1 MKHETMIMFVSIC
14 IIKDKAD
21 FAISFSQNR
30 LLLQGI
36 RPCLVLS
43 LRTFTVHL
51 KLCCRHLS
59 NSKSFSVLLK
69 RDKMSGEDLL
79 TKFDDL
85 VKRFRNEFNDIIEGE
100 RAKMKAE
107 LDAYNAE
114 KQRMKAVEVSD
125 NDIIHL
131 NVGGHKLT
139 TKRSTL
145 CQVEGSLLASMF
157 SGRWRNSLERDQD
170 GAIFFDFNPQYFVVI
185 LDYLRA
191 KKIATPEHPAP
202 LPKVAEDQAE
212 SFNNLLE
219 YLGLSDEI
227 VPAEKVPSEKFNQHS
242 SNVVTLQE
250 GGTVAVHGP
259 NYGHSYVLGENVYEQ
274 GIARFKLKVE
284 SFQTKT
290 WILVGVVK
298 ADVVPPN
305 NNPYSWPGSYGW
317 TLGQYGQLWKE
328 GSHTSDNALK
338 NMTKQGDTVEL
349 VLDCD
354 AAKLSLHLPTGQQ
367 FHIEIPK
374 SQTWRLNVDLR
385 DANDKVRI
393 IHDNV

>member
-1 MKHETMIMFVSIC
+1 
-14 IIKDKAD
+14 
-21 FAISFSQNR
+21 
-30 LLLQGI
+30 
-36 RPCLVLS
+36 
-43 LRTFTVHL
+43 
-51 KLCCRHLS
+51 
-59 NSKSFSVLLK
+59 
-69 RDKMSGEDLL
+69 MSGEDLL

-85 VKRFRNEFNDIIEGE
+85 VKRFRNELNDIIEGE

-125 NDIIHL
+125 NDIIEL

-157 SGRWRNSLERDQD
+157 SGRWEDSLERDKD
-170 GAIFFDFNPQYFVVI
+170 GAIFFDFNPQYFLVI
-185 LDYLRA
+185 LEYLRG
-191 KKIATPEHPAP
+191 KKIATPENPAP
-202 LPKVAEDQAE
+202 LPKVAEDQSK

-227 VPAEKVPSEKFNQHS
+227 VSAEKVPSEKFNQHS

-259 NYGHSYVLGENVYEQ
+259 NVEHSYVLGENVYQQ
-274 GIARFKLKVE
+274 GIVRLKMKLE
-284 SFQTKT
+284 SFKNNE
-290 WILVGVVK
+290 WMLVGMVK

-305 NNPYSWPGSYGW
+305 NNSYSWSGSYGW
-317 TLGQYGQLWKE
+317 VLGQYGEVWKD
-328 GSHTSDNALK
+328 GSGTIDNALK
-338 NMTKQGDTVEL
+338 NVTKQGDIVEL

-374 SQTWRLNVDLR
+374 SQTWRLNVNLCC
-385 DANDKVRI
+385 ANDRLRI
-393 IHDNV
+393 MNE

>member
-1 MKHETMIMFVSIC
+1 
-14 IIKDKAD
+14 
-21 FAISFSQNR
+21 
-30 LLLQGI
+30 
-36 RPCLVLS
+36 
-43 LRTFTVHL
+43 
-51 KLCCRHLS
+51 
-59 NSKSFSVLLK
+59 
-69 RDKMSGEDLL
+69 MSGEDLL
-79 TKFDDL
+79 TKFDAL

-157 SGRWRNSLERDQD
+157 SGRWEDSLERDQD
-170 GAIFFDFNPQYFVVI
+170 GAIFFDFNPQYFLVI

-191 KKIATPEHPAP
+191 KKIATPENPAP
-202 LPKVAEDQAE
+202 LPKVAEDQAKN
-212 SFNNLLE
+212 FNNLLE

-227 VPAEKVPSEKFNQHS
+227 VPAEKVPREKFSQHS

-274 GIARFKLKVE
+274 GIVRFRLKVE
-284 SFQTKT
+284 SFQDNY
-290 WILVGVVK
+290 WMLVGIVK
-298 ADVVPPN
+298 ADVVPPDN
-305 NNPYSWPGSYGW
+305 NSFLWPGSYGW
-317 TLGQYGQLWKE
+317 SLGSAGQVWKD
-328 GSHTSDNALK
+328 GSRTDDNALQ
-338 NMTKQGDTVEL
+338 NLTKQNLTNFL
-349 VLDCD
+349 YH
-354 AAKLSLHLPTGQQ
+354 KNYSLT
-367 FHIEIPK
+367 I
-374 SQTWRLNVDLR
+374 RL
-385 DANDKVRI
+385 
-393 IHDNV
+393 

>member
-1 MKHETMIMFVSIC
+1 
-14 IIKDKAD
+14 
-21 FAISFSQNR
+21 
-30 LLLQGI
+30 
-36 RPCLVLS
+36 
-43 LRTFTVHL
+43 
-51 KLCCRHLS
+51 
-59 NSKSFSVLLK
+59 
-69 RDKMSGEDLL
+69 MSGEDLL

-100 RAKMKAE
+100 RAKMKTE

-157 SGRWRNSLERDQD
+157 SGRWEDSLERDQD

-191 KKIATPEHPAP
+191 KKIATPEHPAS

-212 SFNNLLE
+212 SFNNLLA

-284 SFQTKT
+284 SFKNNY
-290 WILVGVVK
+290 WMFVGVVK

-317 TLGQYGQLWKE
+317 IFGQHGQVCKA
-328 GSHTSDNALK
+328 GSCTGDNALK
-338 NMTKQGDTVEL
+338 NVTKQGDTVEL

-354 AAKLSLHLPTGQQ
+354 AAKLSLHLPTDQQ

-374 SQTWRLNVDLR
+374 SQTWRLNVDLCI
-385 DANDKVRI
+385 ANDKVRI

>member
-1 MKHETMIMFVSIC
+1 MKQETMIMFVSIC

-21 FAISFSQNR
+21 FAILFSQNR

-43 LRTFTVHL
+43 LRTFKVVLASFIKL
-51 KLCCRHLS
+51 KIILS
-59 NSKSFSVLLK
+59 AFK
-69 RDKMSGEDLL
+69 RYKMSGEDLL

-85 VKRFRNEFNDIIEGE
+85 VKRFRSEFNDIIEGE

-131 NVGGHKLT
+131 NIGGHKLT

-157 SGRWRNSLERDQD
+157 SGRWEDSLERDQD
-170 GAIFFDFNPQYFVVI
+170 GAIFFDFNPQYFLVI

-202 LPKVAEDQAE
+202 LPKVPEDQAE

-227 VPAEKVPSEKFNQHS
+227 VPPEIVPSEKFNQHS
-242 SNVVTLQE
+242 SGVTLDE
-250 GGTVAVHGP
+250 GGKVAVNGTHTALE
-259 NYGHSYVLGENVYEQ
+259 YVLGENIYEQ
-274 GIARFKLKVE
+274 GIVHFKLKVE
-284 SFQTKT
+284 SFKYND
-290 WILVGVVK
+290 WMFVGIAK

-305 NNPYSWPGSYGW
+305 NKSHAWPGSYGW
-317 TLGQYGQLWKE
+317 TLGRG
-328 GSHTSDNALK
+328 
-338 NMTKQGDTVEL
+338 L
-349 VLDCD
+349 V
-354 AAKLSLHLPTGQQ
+354 KKRKRGHS
-367 FHIEIPK
+367 
-374 SQTWRLNVDLR
+374 RLMML
-385 DANDKVRI
+385 
-393 IHDNV
+393 

>member
-1 MKHETMIMFVSIC
+1 
-14 IIKDKAD
+14 
-21 FAISFSQNR
+21 
-30 LLLQGI
+30 
-36 RPCLVLS
+36 
-43 LRTFTVHL
+43 
-51 KLCCRHLS
+51 
-59 NSKSFSVLLK
+59 
-69 RDKMSGEDLL
+69 MSGEDLL

-125 NDIIHL
+125 NDIIEL

-157 SGRWRNSLERDQD
+157 SGRWEDSLERDKD
-170 GAIFFDFNPQYFVVI
+170 GAVFFDFNPQYFLVI
-185 LDYLRA
+185 LEYLRA
-191 KKIATPEHPAP
+191 KKIATPENPAP
-202 LPKVAEDQAE
+202 LPKVAEDQAK
-212 SFNNLLE
+212 SFNNLLG

-227 VPAEKVPSEKFNQHS
+227 VPAEIMPSEKFNRHS
-242 SNVVTLQE
+242 STGVTLQE

-259 NYGHSYVLGENVYEQ
+259 NVENSYVLGENVYQQ
-274 GIARFKLKVE
+274 GIVRFKMKLE
-284 SFQTKT
+284 SFQNNC
-290 WILVGVVK
+290 WMLVGIAK
-298 ADVVPPN
+298 ADVVPPDN
-305 NNPYSWPGSYGW
+305 NSYAWPGSYGW
-317 TLGQYGQLWKE
+317 GLGQYGQLWKE
-328 GSHTSDNALK
+328 GSGTDNALK
-338 NMTKQGDTVEL
+338 NVTKQGDTVEL

-374 SQTWRLNVDLR
+374 SQTWRLNVNLCC
-385 DANDKVRI
+385 ANDRLRI
-393 IHDNV
+393 MNE

>member
-1 MKHETMIMFVSIC
+1 
-14 IIKDKAD
+14 
-21 FAISFSQNR
+21 
-30 LLLQGI
+30 
-36 RPCLVLS
+36 
-43 LRTFTVHL
+43 
-51 KLCCRHLS
+51 
-59 NSKSFSVLLK
+59 
-69 RDKMSGEDLL
+69 MSGEDML

-125 NDIIHL
+125 NDIIEL

-157 SGRWRNSLERDQD
+157 SGRWEDSLERDKD
-170 GAIFFDFNPQYFVVI
+170 GAIFFDFNPQYFLVI
-185 LDYLRA
+185 LEYLRA
-191 KKIATPEHPAP
+191 KKIATPAHPAP

-242 SNVVTLQE
+242 STGVTLQE

-259 NYGHSYVLGENVYEQ
+259 NDDHSYVLGENVYQQ
-274 GIARFKLKVE
+274 GIIRFKTKLE
-284 SFQTKT
+284 SFQNNF
-290 WILVGVVK
+290 WMFVGITK

-305 NNPYSWPGSYGW
+305 NNSHGWSVSYGW
-317 TLGQYGQLWKE
+317 TLGQSGQVWKE
-328 GSHTSDNALK
+328 RSCTNDNALK
-338 NMTKQGDTVEL
+338 NVTKQGDTVEL

-367 FHIEIPK
+367 FHIETPK
-374 SQTWRLNVDLR
+374 SQTWRLHVNLHGGNDRLR
-385 DANDKVRI
+385 ITNE
-393 IHDNV
+393 

>member
-1 MKHETMIMFVSIC
+1 
-14 IIKDKAD
+14 
-21 FAISFSQNR
+21 
-30 LLLQGI
+30 
-36 RPCLVLS
+36 
-43 LRTFTVHL
+43 
-51 KLCCRHLS
+51 
-59 NSKSFSVLLK
+59 
-69 RDKMSGEDLL
+69 MSGEDLL

-157 SGRWRNSLERDQD
+157 SGRWEDSLERDQD

-185 LDYLRA
+185 LDYLRT
-191 KKIATPEHPAP
+191 KKIATPENPAP
-202 LPKVAEDQAE
+202 LPKVSEDQAE
-212 SFNNLLE
+212 SFNILLE
-219 YLGLSDEI
+219 YFGLSDEI
-227 VPAEKVPSEKFNQHS
+227 VLAEKVPREKFNQHS
-242 SNVVTLQE
+242 SNGVTLQE

-259 NYGHSYVLGENVYEQ
+259 NYGHSYVLGENVHQQ
-274 GIARFKLKVE
+274 GIVHFKMKLE
-284 SFQTKT
+284 SFQDNYFMFLG
-290 WILVGVVK
+290 IAK
-298 ADVVPPN
+298 ADVVPPSN
-305 NNPYSWPGSYGW
+305 NSYLWPGSYGW
-317 TLGQYGQLWKE
+317 SLGKHGGVWKE
-328 GSHTSDNALK
+328 GSGTTDNALK
-338 NMTKQGDTVEL
+338 NLTKQGDTVEL

-374 SQTWRLNVDLR
+374 SQTWRLNVDLSA
-385 DANDKVRI
+385 ANDKVRI

>member
-1 MKHETMIMFVSIC
+1 LHK
-14 IIKDKAD
+14 KDKAD
-21 FAISFSQNR
+21 FATLFSKHS

-36 RPCLVLS
+36 RACLVLS
-43 LRTFTVHL
+43 LRTFKVVLPSFIKL
-51 KLCCRHLS
+51 KIILS
-59 NSKSFSVLLK
+59 LK
-69 RDKMSGEDLL
+69 RNKMNGEDLL
-79 TKFDDL
+79 TKFEDL

-100 RAKMKAE
+100 RTKMKAK

-145 CQVEGSLLASMF
+145 CQVEDSLLASMF
-157 SGRWRNSLERDQD
+157 SGRWDDSLERDKD
-170 GAIFFDFNPQYFVVI
+170 GAIFFDFNSQYFLVI

-191 KKIATPEHPAP
+191 KKIATPENPAP

-227 VPAEKVPSEKFNQHS
+227 MPSEKFNRHS

-259 NYGHSYVLGENVYEQ
+259 IEGHSYVLGENVYQQ
-274 GIARFKLKVE
+274 GIVRFKLKLD
-284 SFQTKT
+284 SFQNNH
-290 WILVGVVK
+290 WMLVGMVK
-298 ADVVPPN
+298 ADVVPPSD
-305 NNPYSWPGSYGW
+305 YSYEWPGSYGW
-317 TLGQYGQLWKE
+317 ALGSSGQVWKD
-328 GSHTSDNALK
+328 GSCTDDNALR
-338 NMTKQGDTVEL
+338 NLTKQGDTVEL

-374 SQTWRLNVDLR
+374 SQAWRLHVNLSGG
-385 DANDKVRI
+385 NDRLYVS
-393 IHDNV
+393 

>member
-1 MKHETMIMFVSIC
+1 
-14 IIKDKAD
+14 
-21 FAISFSQNR
+21 
-30 LLLQGI
+30 
-36 RPCLVLS
+36 
-43 LRTFTVHL
+43 
-51 KLCCRHLS
+51 
-59 NSKSFSVLLK
+59 
-69 RDKMSGEDLL
+69 MSGEDLL

-114 KQRMKAVEVSD
+114 KQKMKAVEVSD
-125 NDIIHL
+125 NDIIEL

-157 SGRWRNSLERDQD
+157 SGRWEDSLERDKD
-170 GAIFFDFNPQYFVVI
+170 GAIFFDFNPQYFLVI
-185 LDYLRA
+185 LEYLRA
-191 KKIATPEHPAP
+191 KKIATPENPAP
-202 LPKVAEDQAE
+202 LPKVAEDQAK

-227 VPAEKVPSEKFNQHS
+227 VPTEKVPREKFNQHS
-242 SNVVTLQE
+242 SGVSLEE
-250 GGTVAVHGP
+250 GDKVAVNGRD
-259 NYGHSYVLGENVYEQ
+259 GQFRYVLGHNIYQQDIVRLKMKLESFGDNYWMLV
-274 GIARFKLKVE
+274 GIA
-284 SFQTKT
+284 
-290 WILVGVVK
+290 K

-305 NNPYSWPGSYGW
+305 NDSYAWPGSYGW
-317 TLGQYGQLWKE
+317 SLGRDGEVWKD
-328 GSHTSDNALK
+328 GSPTIDNALK
-338 NMTKQGDTVEL
+338 NVTKQGDTVEL

-374 SQTWRLNVDLR
+374 SQTWRLNVNLICE
-385 DANDKVRI
+385 NDKIRI
-393 IHDNV
+393 MNE

>member
-1 MKHETMIMFVSIC
+1 MSTC
-14 IIKDKAD
+14 
-21 FAISFSQNR
+21 NR
-30 LLLQGI
+30 LKKHFCVRG
-36 RPCLVLS
+36 
-43 LRTFTVHL
+43 TL
-51 KLCCRHLS
+51 KLCWRHLS
-59 NSKSFSVLLK
+59 NSKSFSVYLK

-79 TKFDDL
+79 AKFDDL

-125 NDIIHL
+125 NDIIEL

-157 SGRWRNSLERDQD
+157 SGRWEDSLERDQD

-191 KKIATPEHPAP
+191 KKIATPENPAP
-202 LPKVAEDQAE
+202 LPKVLEDQE
-212 SFNNLLE
+212 KSFNNLLG
-219 YLGLSDEI
+219 YLGLSDES

-259 NYGHSYVLGENVYEQ
+259 NDGHSYVLGENVYQ
-274 GIARFKLKVE
+274 QRIVRFRLKVE
-284 SFQTKT
+284 SFQYND
-290 WILVGVVK
+290 WMLVGIAK
-298 ADVVPPN
+298 ADVVPLDN
-305 NNPYSWPGSYGW
+305 YSYASPGSYGW
-317 TLGQYGQLWKE
+317 ILGKYGQIWKD
-328 GSHTSDNALK
+328 GSYTNDDITLK
-338 NMTKQGDTVEL
+338 NVTKQGDTVEL

-374 SQTWRLNVDLR
+374 SQTWRLNVFLR
-385 DANDKVRI
+385 GANDKVRI
-393 IHDNV
+393 IHVNV